1 MLLDVGLVFEQHRWL
16 HDEALDKLGGRG
28 LTQRQDLLVGEQ
40 VSGSRLRLR
49 KFYATAR
56 TIDAL
61 SGSPGY
67 TSYALRLNYTS
78 RPAIDRTV
86 AAVGQ
91 ELRSVKGFT
100 GFTAIPAII
109 KAADYPGK
117 DGFKQ
122 IARLLTVVTILAL
135 LSALVLLSNTMSTLI
150 CELTG
155 EIASMKAI
163 GASRRQIARIYR
175 RTTLILGGIGAIC
188 GAVLGVV
195 LANVLTATSRT
206 CSTG

>member
-1 MLLDVGLVFEQHRWL
+1 MLLDVGLVFEQHQWL
-16 HDEALDKLGGRG
+16 HDE
-28 LTQRQDLLVGEQ
+28 
-40 VSGSRLRLR
+40 
-49 KFYATAR
+49 
-56 TIDAL
+56 AL

-78 RPAIDRTV
+78 RRAIDRTV

-91 ELRSVKGFT
+91 ELRSVKGFA

-109 KAADYPGK
+109 KAADYPGR

-135 LSALVLLSNTMSTLI
+135 LSALVLLSNTMSPLI

-175 RTTLILGGIGAIC
+175 RTALILGGIGAIC

-195 LANVLTATSRT
+195 LANVLKATSRT

>member
-1 MLLDVGLVFEQHRWL
+1 MPPPGPSTRS
-16 HDEALDKLGGRG
+16 AARA
-28 LTQRQDLLVGEQ
+28 
-40 VSGSRLRLR
+40 
-49 KFYATAR
+49 ATPHTR
-56 TIDAL
+56 
-61 SGSPGY
+61 GY

-135 LSALVLLSNTMSTLI
+135 LSALVLLSNTMSTLS
-150 CELTG
+150 
-155 EIASMKAI
+155 AS
-163 GASRRQIARIYR
+163 
-175 RTTLILGGIGAIC
+175 
-188 GAVLGVV
+188 
-195 LANVLTATSRT
+195 
-206 CSTG
+206 